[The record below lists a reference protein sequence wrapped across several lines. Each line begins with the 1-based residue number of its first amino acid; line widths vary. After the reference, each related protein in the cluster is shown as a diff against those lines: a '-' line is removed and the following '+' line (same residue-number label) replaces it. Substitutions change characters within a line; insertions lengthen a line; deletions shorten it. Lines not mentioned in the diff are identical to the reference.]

1 MSGPVWHYAGLFS
14 GGSAAA
20 RRGDRE
26 SLMRGQ
32 FRTHSHTAV
41 ARSVRSGEH
50 QPAVVRGTHLQRH
63 FHNYSRACLLCTD
76 ERRCNHGSETT
87 GGLTPPAVGCTRV
100 CAAQKSFFHRRA
112 NDMHQERRVSAR
124 RGSGTGLAG
133 ECEFRRWTNHVKSG
147 WRQPAVS
154 REPRMQGK
162 SQIASHRGFVQ
173 PQEQRASA
181 RRGSGTALAGEC
193 DSRRWTNHVRSG
205 GREAAVGRETHL
217 QERFRKVAGDCRR
230 WLTNA
235 GAIKAAKPRGAYVP
249 RSCSRAF
256 ARRRN
261 CDFCDA
267 QSHIEKE
274 RRV

>member
-1 MSGPVWHYAGLFS
+1 
-14 GGSAAA
+14 
-20 RRGDRE
+20 
-26 SLMRGQ
+26 
-32 FRTHSHTAV
+32 
-41 ARSVRSGEH
+41 
-50 QPAVVRGTHLQRH
+50 
-63 FHNYSRACLLCTD
+63 
-76 ERRCNHGSETT
+76 
-87 GGLTPPAVGCTRV
+87 
-100 CAAQKSFFHRRA
+100 
-112 NDMHQERRVSAR
+112 VSAR

-217 QERFRKVAGDCRR
+217 QERFRKVAGD
-230 WLTNA
+230 W
-235 GAIKAAKPRGAYVP
+235 
-249 RSCSRAF
+249 
-256 ARRRN
+256 RRRIGER
-261 CDFCDA
+261 CCVCVPA
-267 QSHIEKE
+267 TTGGYAAVGRSHVLCCNRVRVTTGGLRPLLLFANVRSSIAKLAFSAVSE
-274 RRV
+274 RRAPGAAGVSPP